1 MRFVVRTD
9 AVMLQVKEKVNK
21 LVIPVYV
28 VDDDETRYRVFMAVQ
43 VDAGRAP
50 DMLTMLAATGTGKFA
65 ASRQKEN
72 KFLALLAA
80 H

>member
-1 MRFVVRTD
+1 
-9 AVMLQVKEKVNK
+9 MLMMMMM
-21 LVIPVYV
+21 
-28 VDDDETRYRVFMAVQ
+28 TRYRVFMAVQ

-50 DMLTMLAATGTGKFA
+50 DMLSMLAATETGKFA

>member
-28 VDDDETRYRVFMAVQ
+28 DDDDDDEIPRLHGSPS
-43 VDAGRAP
+43 GRRQS
-50 DMLTMLAATGTGKFA
+50 
-65 ASRQKEN
+65 SRH
-72 KFLALLAA
+72 AL
-80 H
+80 